1 VSGRPQISGARLA
14 GLVTA
19 AVLATAAVGGAL
31 WPQTASAH
39 ALIGKQD
46 LPVPEWLFIYGTL
59 VILVVSFVGLLIGWR
74 EPRFQET
81 DERPLERFSRVVTS
95 RPVEILAGLLGVA
108 LLVLVVYSGI
118 DGTEAPD
125 RNFSLTFVFVTF
137 WIGLVLLS
145 AIFGEVFRALSP
157 WRAIGRFVS
166 WVFLKVAGQRA
177 PAPLTYP
184 ERLGRWPAV
193 AGLLA
198 FLFLYLIWGQSGFSA
213 SGLTPRTVAVAS
225 LVYSAYTLLAMSLF
239 GVDKWVE
246 RGETFSVY
254 FGMFATLSP
263 LGLRDGRIVRRR
275 WLTGGTQW
283 SGPAGSLA
291 LVLVAIG
298 GTTFDGAQEGVLKEP
313 INSLFQTLNDAG
325 MDPVT
330 SLRVTSLV
338 YLTVCLLAVAAI
350 FWAGIL
356 GMRIVERKLS
366 ARELGKAFAHAF
378 IPIAL
383 AYIVAHYFSYF
394 VYLEQAQFTFLLSD
408 PLGTGANIFGT
419 AGSGIDY
426 GVIDAN
432 TIWYVQVGALVTGHV
447 LALVLGHDRA
457 LKIWGNTR
465 DASWSQV
472 WMLVMMMFFS
482 VLGLVLLSQAN
493 G

>member
-1 VSGRPQISGARLA
+1 MSARRQIAGARLA
-14 GLVTA
+14 ALVTA
-19 AVLATAAVGGAL
+19 AVLATAAGAGAL

-46 LPVPEWLFIYGTL
+46 LPLPEWLFIYGTL
-59 VILVVSFVGLLIGWR
+59 VILVVSFVGLLVGWHH
-74 EPRFQET
+74 PRFQEPY
-81 DERPLERFSRVVTS
+81 ERPLERLSRVLLS
-95 RPVEILAGLLGVA
+95 RPAQILAGAVGVG
-108 LLVLVVYSGI
+108 LLVLVVYSGL
-118 DGTEAPD
+118 DGTTAPD

-137 WIGLVLLS
+137 WIGLPFFS
-145 AIFGEVFRALSP
+145 ALIGDVFRAFSP
-157 WRAIGRFVS
+157 WRAIGRSVS
-166 WVFLKVAGQRA
+166 AVFAKVAGQRA

-184 ERLGRWPAV
+184 ERFGRWPAV
-193 AGLLA
+193 IALLA

-213 SGLTPRTVAVAS
+213 SGLTPREVAIAT
-225 LVYSAYTLLAMSLF
+225 LAYSAYTFTGMALF
-239 GVDKWVE
+239 GVEKWNE
-246 RGETFSVY
+246 RGEAFAVY
-254 FGMFATLSP
+254 FGMFSTLAP
-263 LGLRDGRIVRRR
+263 LAAHDGRIVRRR
-275 WLTGGTQW
+275 WLSGGADW
-283 SGPAGSLA
+283 ALPAGSLA

-298 GTTFDGAQEGVLKEP
+298 GTTFDGAQEGILKEP
-313 INSLFQTLNDAG
+313 INSLFQAFNDAG
-325 MDPVT
+325 IAPVT
-330 SLRVTSLV
+330 SLRLTSLIFLIACMLV
-338 YLTVCLLAVAAI
+338 VAAI
-350 FWAGIL
+350 FWAGIY

-408 PLGTGANIFGT
+408 PLGTGADIFGT

-432 TIWYVQVGALVTGHV
+432 TIWYVQVAALVVGHV

-493 G
+493 A

>member
-1 VSGRPQISGARLA
+1 VIVRARIA
-14 GLVTA
+14 GLRQAALVTA
-19 AVLATAAVGGAL
+19 AVLATAAVGAAL
-31 WPQTASAH
+31 WPQPASAH

-59 VILVVSFVGLLIGWR
+59 VILVVSFVGLMIGWR
-74 EPRFQET
+74 EPRFQEPR
-81 DERPLERFSRVVTS
+81 ERPLERLSAVLLS
-95 RPVEILAGLLGVA
+95 APVQVLAGLAGVA
-108 LLVLVVYSGI
+108 LLGLVVWSGL

-137 WIGLVLLS
+137 WIGLVLVS
-145 AIFGEVFRALSP
+145 AVFGEVFRALSP

-166 WVFLKVAGQRA
+166 WVFMKVAGQRA
-177 PAPLTYP
+177 PAPLAYP

-193 AGLLA
+193 GALLA
-198 FLFLYLIWGQSGFSA
+198 FFFLYLIWGQSGFSA
-213 SGLTPRTVAVAS
+213 SGLTPHTVAVAT
-225 LVYSAYTLLAMSLF
+225 LVYSAYTLLMMALF
-239 GVDKWVE
+239 GVDKWVD
-246 RGETFSVY
+246 RGEAFSVY

-263 LGLRDGRIVRRR
+263 FAVRDGEIVRRR

-291 LVLVAIG
+291 IVLVAIG

-313 INSLFQTLNDAG
+313 INSLFQTFNDAG
-325 MDPVT
+325 MAPVT
-330 SLRVTSLV
+330 SLRVTSLI
-338 YLTVCLLAVAAI
+338 YLVVCMLAVAAI

-378 IPIAL
+378 VPIAL

-408 PLGTGANIFGT
+408 PLGTGADVFGT

>member
-1 VSGRPQISGARLA
+1 
-14 GLVTA
+14 
-19 AVLATAAVGGAL
+19 
-31 WPQTASAH
+31 
-39 ALIGKQD
+39 
-46 LPVPEWLFIYGTL
+46 
-59 VILVVSFVGLLIGWR
+59 
-74 EPRFQET
+74 
-81 DERPLERFSRVVTS
+81 
-95 RPVEILAGLLGVA
+95 
-108 LLVLVVYSGI
+108 
-118 DGTEAPD
+118 
-125 RNFSLTFVFVTF
+125 
-137 WIGLVLLS
+137 
-145 AIFGEVFRALSP
+145 
-157 WRAIGRFVS
+157 
-166 WVFLKVAGQRA
+166 
-177 PAPLTYP
+177 
-184 ERLGRWPAV
+184 
-193 AGLLA
+193 
-198 FLFLYLIWGQSGFSA
+198 
-213 SGLTPRTVAVAS
+213 
-225 LVYSAYTLLAMSLF
+225 
-239 GVDKWVE
+239 
-246 RGETFSVY
+246 
-254 FGMFATLSP
+254 MFATLSP
-263 LGLRDGRIVRRR
+263 FAVRDGEIVRRR

-291 LVLVAIG
+291 IVLVAIG

-313 INSLFQTLNDAG
+313 INSLFQTFNDAG
-325 MDPVT
+325 MAPVT
-330 SLRVTSLV
+330 SLRVTSLI
-338 YLTVCLLAVAAI
+338 YLVVCMLAVAAI

-378 IPIAL
+378 VPIAL

-408 PLGTGANIFGT
+408 PLGTGADVFGT